1 MLQKRT
7 KKTVRA
13 LLLTVVLSMIFGI
26 MTTYGEGNDLSPETI
41 HQNIMLN
48 QVGYYP
54 ESTKVALFQ
63 PLKSGSEFVV
73 KNAETGETVFTGVVA
88 KKMEVACGDFSELR
102 TPGTYYIMAN
112 GWRSA
117 TFRIAD
123 DVLDEAAK
131 SAFSMFY
138 YARCGCKLEDSE
150 VGHEACHTAMAKLLN
165 PNGQTSDVEL
175 DVSGGWHDAGDYGR
189 YILPANVVVY
199 DFLLAYQASP
209 AFWGS
214 DALNIPESG
223 NGVPD
228 LLDELRYELEWMLKM
243 QDAGS
248 GGVYAQASAKGM
260 PGEEVM
266 PDNSEAPRNDVLY
279 VYPVTSAAT
288 ASFAAAM
295 AFASEVYKP
304 FDADFSARM
313 LEAAIRAYRYLEAHS
328 APVNDYIFREGD
340 GYNFSQYIVY
350 EDAALRYAA
359 TLSLACVTGDA
370 EFQAALQDL
379 VERDGVQHGLG
390 FGSLADYANL
400 QYLNLEESK
409 TDPDLRARILNELK
423 TSADAMATVALQS
436 PYFFSQTGYGWGSN
450 TETQMNG
457 ALMASVGV
465 AAKDDTL
472 IVRAG
477 QQLDFTLGCNA
488 VSTCFM
494 TGYGTFSPQHP
505 HHRPSMATGKIKP
518 GMIVNG
524 PYQTPDGY
532 QDHRDNYFCNEV
544 SLYTNSSFLL
554 TFTVCREN
562 KTDVRVPTG
571 ALPVTPSKPGE
582 NTTDRPV
589 TTDPKPAET
598 TDPAASGGEQTGE
611 AGGCRSAAPAGAAI
625 LAAGAAAPLI
635 CRKKRKQEKQ

>member
-1 MLQKRT
+1 MLQKQT
-7 KKTVRA
+7 KKAVCA

-26 MTTYGEGNDLSPETI
+26 MTTYGEVNELSPETI

-48 QVGYYP
+48 QVGYYL

-150 VGHEACHTAMAKLLN
+150 VGHEACHTAKAKLLN

-243 QDAGS
+243 QDADS
-248 GGVYAQASAKGM
+248 GGVYAQVSAKGM

-266 PDNSEAPRNDVLY
+266 PDDSEAPRNDVLY

-295 AFASEVYKP
+295 AFASEVYLP
-304 FDADFSARM
+304 LDAAFSTRM

-328 APVNDYIFREGD
+328 SPVNDYIFRDGD

-350 EDAALRYAA
+350 EDTALRYAA
-359 TLSLACVTGDA
+359 TLSLACVTEDEG
-370 EFQAALQDL
+370 FKAALQEL
-379 VERDGVQHGLG
+379 IERDGIQHGLG

-409 TDPDLRARILNELK
+409 ADPALRERILNELK
-423 TSADAMATVALQS
+423 TSADAMAMVALQS

-465 AAKDDTL
+465 AVKDDTL

-505 HHRPSMATGKIKP
+505 HHRPSMATGNVKA

-532 QDHRDNYFCNEV
+532 QDHRDNYYCNEV

-554 TFTVCREN
+554 NFTVCREN

-571 ALPVTPSKPGE
+571 AVPVTPSKPDTGTKE
-582 NTTDRPV
+582 PV
-589 TTDPKPAET
+589 TTAPGTEETGDKTSGEGKDP
-598 TDPAASGGEQTGE
+598 Q
-611 AGGCRSAAPAGAAI
+611 GGCRSAAPAGTAI
-625 LAAGAAAPLI
+625 LAVGAAAPLI